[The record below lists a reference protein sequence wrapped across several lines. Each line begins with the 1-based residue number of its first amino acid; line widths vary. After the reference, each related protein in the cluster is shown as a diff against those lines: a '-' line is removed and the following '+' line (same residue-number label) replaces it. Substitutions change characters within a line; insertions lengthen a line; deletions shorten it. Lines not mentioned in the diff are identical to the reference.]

1 MTIEIKNL
9 SAGYEQGIPVLQN
22 INLTVATG
30 ESVAVVGANGA
41 GKSTLLSV
49 LLGFLPYEGQIT
61 IQDLK
66 LKPENYANIRAKMGM
81 LFQNPDDQIFQGR
94 IVDDIAF
101 GPRNYGV
108 TEAEIKKRTQTV
120 LSTLG
125 RLDLLE
131 KYTYKVS
138 FGEKKIAALAGL
150 LVMEPEIL
158 LLDEPT
164 SALDPRARK
173 QFIEYLGSLKQT
185 RLVVT
190 HDLDMVFHVC
200 SRVVLMNHGRFVASG
215 TPKKILTN
223 RELLLTNGL
232 ELPRCLENI

>member
-9 SAGYEQGIPVLQN
+9 SAGYEKGIPVLQN

-49 LLGFLPYEGQIT
+49 LLGFLPYEGHIT
-61 IQDLK
+61 IQNLE
-66 LKPENYANIRAKMGM
+66 LKPENYAAIRAKMGM

-94 IVDDIAF
+94 IADDIAF
-101 GPRNYGV
+101 GPRNYGIDE
-108 TEAEIKKRTQTV
+108 TEIKKRTQAV

-158 LLDEPT
+158 LIRRTDFGVRPQSEEAVHRIPWFLETNQARRYSRFGHGLPCVQ
-164 SALDPRARK
+164 PRC
-173 QFIEYLGSLKQT
+173 FNE
-185 RLVVT
+185 
-190 HDLDMVFHVC
+190 
-200 SRVVLMNHGRFVASG
+200 SRTLRRFRHTKGHPHQPG
-215 TPKKILTN
+215 TPYL
-223 RELLLTNGL
+223 
-232 ELPRCLENI
+232 